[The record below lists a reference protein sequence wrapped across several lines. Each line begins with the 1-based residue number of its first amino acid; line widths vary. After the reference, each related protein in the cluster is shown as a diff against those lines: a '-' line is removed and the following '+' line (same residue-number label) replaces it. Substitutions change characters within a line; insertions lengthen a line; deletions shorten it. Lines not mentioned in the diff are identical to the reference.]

1 MTNTDSIKFPIYWQG
16 SFHDISTWYIKVNED
31 KSAIRVVI
39 IKGGKEGEVDHYGG
53 HTILRYTLTFIEDYD
68 FTTINGLDYRS
79 KNGGECKSSEGQ
91 FMEAIQNMGSAI
103 YNIEGSDN
111 G

>member
-16 SFHDISTWYIKVNED
+16 SFYDTSTWYIKINED

-39 IKGGKEGEVDHYGG
+39 TKGGKDGEVDHYGG
-53 HTILRYTLTFIEDYD
+53 HTVLRYTLTFIEDYD
-68 FTTINGLDYRS
+68 STTIHGLDYRS
-79 KNGGECKSSEGQ
+79 KNWGERKSSEGQ
-91 FMEAIQNMGSAI
+91 FMGVIQKMGSAI
-103 YNIEGSDN
+103 YKIVGDDN